1 MLQLLG
7 SVPAIKVDHAAAMI
21 ASKRKKDL
29 LGLNQYV
36 SEQSSAEGRS
46 GQTIRGARRQRKI
59 RRITKDRHAQCGR
72 SRQGATKDR
81 LGSRRSA
88 RMVVRVLEAL
98 WDVTILV
105 LIVSFDARDERN
117 KADLSKATPG
127 QKAEKAV
134 ERR

>member
-1 MLQLLG
+1 
-7 SVPAIKVDHAAAMI
+7 
-21 ASKRKKDL
+21 
-29 LGLNQYV
+29 
-36 SEQSSAEGRS
+36 
-46 GQTIRGARRQRKI
+46 
-59 RRITKDRHAQCGR
+59 
-72 SRQGATKDR
+72 
-81 LGSRRSA
+81 
-88 RMVVRVLEAL
+88 MVVRVLEAL